1 MRGLVLEGGGTKGA
15 YQIGAYKA
23 LKGIGMD
30 FQGITGSSIG
40 ALNGAYMV
48 QNDIRIMEEIWLEYD
63 YKHFIN
69 VDYET
74 YEKLKDIDLNVKRMN
89 QIFSLI
95 KKSFKENDGID
106 ITPLREMLE
115 STLDEDK
122 IRKKGMDFG
131 MVTMYIDD
139 KKLNPQSL
147 FLEDIPKGR
156 LIDYLIAS
164 ASLPIFK
171 MNIMDNKL
179 YVDGMF
185 VDNLPIGMLESKG
198 YKNIVAI
205 RIQDNLPGTLSIK
218 KHSDL
223 NLKVIYPS
231 EYLGGSMNKDR
242 DHIQRNI
249 NLGYLDA
256 MKTFGKYD
264 GINFYFRNAD
274 SFTEEYC
281 FEKIKNMKKDDI
293 GFLCDVFNIK
303 REHDLRT
310 LLEVLVPKAGEVL
323 GLQKNFTY
331 RDLFMALYENTL
343 ERNGKNRVKVY
354 DINSVIDNAN
364 CDTFLDYIKFRKEDI
379 GLSIKQKKEH
389 KKSVLVDCFIKNL
402 R

>member
-23 LKGIGMD
+23 LKGMGMD

-48 QNDIRIMEEIWLEYD
+48 QDDIRIMEEIWLEYD

-69 VDYET
+69 VDFET
-74 YEKLKDIDLNVKRMN
+74 YEKLKDMDLSMKRMN
-89 QIFSLI
+89 QILSLI

-115 STLDEDK
+115 DTLDEDK
-122 IRKKGMDFG
+122 IRNKGIDFG
-131 MVTMYIDD
+131 MVTMYID

-156 LIDYLIAS
+156 LVDYLIAS

-171 MNIMDNKL
+171 MNVMDNKL

-185 VDNLPIGMLESKG
+185 VDNLPIGMLEKKG
-198 YKNIVAI
+198 YKDIVAI
-205 RIQDNLPGTLSIK
+205 RIQDNLQGTISIK

-223 NLKVIYPS
+223 NLKVVYPS

-242 DHIQRNI
+242 GHIQKNI
-249 NLGYLDA
+249 NLGYLDT
-256 MKTFGKYD
+256 MKTFEKYD
-264 GINFYFRNAD
+264 GVRFYFRNAGNI
-274 SFTEEYC
+274 TEDMC
-281 FEKIKNMKKDDI
+281 FEKIRRMKKEDI
-293 GFLCDVFNIK
+293 KLLCQVFNI
-303 REHDLRT
+303 RRNPDLRT
-310 LLEVLVPKAGEVL
+310 LMEAIIPKAGEL
-323 GLQKNFTY
+323 LSLPKNFTY
-331 RDLFMALYENTL
+331 RDLYFAFYENAL

-354 DINSVIDNAN
+354 DINSVINDTYRDN
-364 CDTFLDYIKFRKEDI
+364 LIDYREFRREEVR
-379 GLSIKQKKEH
+379 LNIKQKKEH
-389 KKSVLVDCFIKNL
+389 RKSVLVDCFISNL
-402 R
+402 K